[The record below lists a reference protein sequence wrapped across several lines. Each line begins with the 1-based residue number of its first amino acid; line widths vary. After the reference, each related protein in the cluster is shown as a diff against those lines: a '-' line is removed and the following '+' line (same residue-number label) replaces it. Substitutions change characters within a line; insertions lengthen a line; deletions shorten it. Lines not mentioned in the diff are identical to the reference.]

1 MRLIDLDNNTI
12 IILREDT
19 SVFAFLSETGGA
31 GRVVKGVN
39 TTPDVGVDE
48 IPRQAAKFKIKV
60 TRDGY
65 PPVARSDG
73 KIPKI

>member
-1 MRLIDLDNNTI
+1 MRLLDLMD
-12 IILREDT
+12 D
-19 SVFAFLSETGGA
+19 AALSIAITEA
-31 GRVVKGVN
+31 GVGKIVKGVN

-48 IPRQAAKFKIKV
+48 IPHQAAKFKIRV
-60 TRDGY
+60 SRDGY

>member
-1 MRLIDLDNNTI
+1 MRLIDLDNNTPI
-12 IILREDT
+12 TLREDT
-19 SVFAFLSETGGA
+19 SVFAFVSEAGGA

-39 TTPDVGVDE
+39 TTSDVGVDE

-73 KIPKI
+73 KITTL